1 MEYLYMHALSISR
14 TLAPI
19 LVGCVIALG
28 YIDPAAAVAPHAGPY
43 AATAQPRPQAL
54 PRVTI
59 DSRELFQ
66 PLGAEAAYR
75 MNKWLGGCVD
85 GTGNEAGC
93 QCLGKTLPFVFTW
106 FSDNPWQLFV
116 DSQREQAYVGLVAAS
131 LVESGGY
138 DSEAE
143 YRSAVWDTA
152 ATEHAACGMQDRSL
166 YGAIK

>member
-1 MEYLYMHALSISR
+1 MESQYMHALSISR

-19 LVGCVIALG
+19 LAGCIIALG

-43 AATAQPRPQAL
+43 AATAQPGPQAL
-54 PRVTI
+54 PSVTI

-66 PLGAEAAYR
+66 PIDVEAGSR
-75 MNKWLGGCVD
+75 MNKWLGGCLD

-106 FSDNPWQLFV
+106 FSDDPWQLFV

-143 YRSAVWDTA
+143 YRSAVWESA
-152 ATEHAACGMQDRSL
+152 VTEHAACGLQDRSF
-166 YGAIK
+166 YGATK